1 LIDAGRFDEGIAE
14 CESALRIDPDF
25 PEAHHNLGIAYARS
39 GRMELAIPEFEKAVL
54 LRPDEAIYRHNLER
68 ARAAR

>member
-1 LIDAGRFDEGIAE
+1 
-14 CESALRIDPDF
+14 
-25 PEAHHNLGIAYARS
+25 
-39 GRMELAIPEFEKAVL
+39 MEFAIPEFEKAVL